1 MEPVVEKNLQGVPF
15 SGMGSTLER
24 NALVGVIK
32 NLISE
37 SKYTVEYILNFC
49 QSVGYQRKM
58 AEEVFTE
65 LTGLSPKLI
74 VNNNAYYK
82 MPAYVPNMCIA
93 WGMAKTKKDV
103 AYYVV
108 PFDYGY
114 VVMEKNETDSPIPT
128 VQTATIPEA
137 IDELKKVAKKIQT
150 LHKIITKKLLETSDV
165 QSDAESVHD
174 VNLPYSSD
182 PIFELKKNFK
192 NKVIN
197 VGQFELQAKKL
208 LASGDLTVDEAED
221 LMSWKDEL
229 VEEDDSYANEVLQ
242 HTEKWNDLEATSIDF
257 DSLYELLLVGNI
269 SLYKQKLNSM
279 SSSDIA
285 QYVNWAEE
293 MGIDSS
299 KLNLHYI
306 QSSQSNESLKK
317 QANEEDDKTTYVDSD
332 LVQYHIEKFPSGKWY
347 YWFNN
352 PISKRREQVG
362 PYSTEQEAREF
373 LKKHHSDVDSNHVN
387 EKAFKDFFNL
397 EPKKISSS
405 KKITAEDTDLD
416 DLMSEESKEEV
427 QKELDNIKE
436 TPISELLEEYTP
448 KDYFDKALTETKVD
462 TINDI
467 VSKCID
473 KFSEKFKEFSRYTVT
488 ILSYNTK
495 VLGDYKPNEP
505 EMVPDTD
512 INANAVLQIILS
524 IANNADQ
531 TDIKK
536 VLAIFTITNGKLN
549 WDGTV
554 RGENDKIVA
563 FTEEGLDSLFE
574 TETEDEKLEDI
585 V

>member
-24 NALVGVIK
+24 NALIGVIK
-32 NLISE
+32 NLILE

-114 VVMEKNETDSPIPT
+114 VVMEKNETEAPVPMI
-128 VQTATIPEA
+128 QTATIPEA
-137 IDELKKVAKKIQT
+137 IDELKKVAKNIQT
-150 LHKIITKKLLETSDV
+150 LHKIVTKKLLETDDV
-165 QSDAESVHD
+165 QSEAKDVHQ
-174 VNLPYSSD
+174 VHLPYSSD
-182 PIFELKKNFK
+182 PIFNLKKSLK
-192 NKVIN
+192 NKVIS
-197 VGQFELQAKKL
+197 VGQFELKAKQL
-208 LASGDLTVDEAED
+208 LAEDKLTVDEAED
-221 LMSWKDEL
+221 LMAWKDEL
-229 VEEDDSYANEVLQ
+229 VEEDESYANEVLQ
-242 HTEKWNDLEATSIDF
+242 HTEKWNDLEAGTDVDF
-257 DSLYELLLVGNI
+257 DALYELRTSGNI
-269 SLYKQKLNSM
+269 SLYKEKLNKLSKVEL
-279 SSSDIA
+279 A
-285 QYVNWAEE
+285 QYIQWAEYND
-293 MGIDSS
+293 IDVQDLL
-299 KLNLHYI
+299 LNRI
-306 QSSQSNESLKK
+306 T
-317 QANEEDDKTTYVDSD
+317 A
-332 LVQYHIEKFPSGKWY
+332 
-347 YWFNN
+347 
-352 PISKRREQVG
+352 
-362 PYSTEQEAREF
+362 
-373 LKKHHSDVDSNHVN
+373 
-387 EKAFKDFFNL
+387 
-397 EPKKISSS
+397 S
-405 KKITAEDTDLD
+405 KKIEADEEETLEEEQSKD
-416 DLMSEESKEEV
+416 DVQEEV
-427 QKELDNIKE
+427 TKIEE
-436 TPISELLEEYTP
+436 TPIDNLLTEYTP
-448 KDYFDKALTETKVD
+448 SDYFNNVVEEDKVD
-462 TINDI
+462 TINDV

-536 VLAIFTITNGKLN
+536 VLVIFTITNGKLN

-574 TETEDEKLEDI
+574 TETENEELEDI